1 MTKVG
6 ILGSGDVGQA
16 LGRGFASHGYDV
28 KIGSRTPESEKLKAW
43 VAKCQ
48 GKASTGTFSETAA
61 HGEILVLATLGTA
74 VEEAISLSGREKF
87 AAKLVIDATN
97 PLDFSKGMPPGL
109 FVGMT
114 DSLGER
120 VQRLLPTA
128 KVVKCFNTV
137 NNQTMINPNM
147 KEGLP
152 DMVICG
158 NDDGA
163 KRHVAGILKE
173 FGWAEPIDIGG
184 IEDARWLEAYT
195 ALWIRL
201 ALKLGNWGIA
211 AKFLKA

>member
-43 VAKCQ
+43 AAKCR
-48 GKASTGTFSETAA
+48 GKASTGTFSEAAA

-87 AAKLVIDATN
+87 AGKLVIDATN

-109 FVGMT
+109 FVGTT

-120 VQRLLPTA
+120 VQHLLPTA
-128 KVVKCFNTV
+128 KVVKSFNIV
-137 NNQTMINPNM
+137 NNQTMVNPKM

-158 NDDGA
+158 NDEGA
-163 KRHVAGILKE
+163 KRQVAGILKE

-184 IEDARWLEAYT
+184 IEGARWLEAYT
-195 ALWIRL
+195 ALWVRL
-201 ALKLGNWGIA
+201 ALKLGN
-211 AKFLKA
+211 